1 MTRDP
6 NANWLFGPFCL
17 DPEQRVLLRDGKPIA
32 LTTKAFEILNL
43 LVENHGRALSKEE
56 MMRQVW
62 PDSFVDDSNLA
73 QHIFHLRKVLG
84 DTHQGGAYIETLPR
98 RGYRFVAGVQSA
110 PAKVAEAALAAGD
123 TSQSAISVPRSKP
136 TKLRWVIGVVAGL
149 VLAVI
154 TLAYVERGRIWAPK
168 TVISGKVM
176 LAVLAFENLSG
187 DPQQEY
193 LSNGLTEELITQLGS
208 LEPNRLGVI
217 ARTSA
222 MQYKG
227 SLKDVRQISREL
239 GVDYVLEGSVRRD
252 GERVRITAQL
262 IQVKDQTHLWA
273 KEYDRDLKDILGLES
288 EVAGEVARE
297 IRLRLTPV
305 ESARL
310 TKAHSVDPDA
320 YEFYLKGRYF
330 WNKRNEAAYVKA
342 IDYFNQAIARDPQY
356 ARAYSGLAD
365 AYALLGSWP
374 NAEMPRRMAM
384 PRAKEAALTAL
395 KLDDSLAEAH
405 ASLAFVEMHYEWN
418 WKESERE
425 FQRAIEL
432 NPNYATA
439 HQWFAY
445 WLMAQGRPEESIA
458 ENELARKADPLSI
471 IIRTDAAD
479 LLCAAGRFDEAIQ
492 KAREAMDLDPDFR
505 LGHYFLGLAYSGKQM
520 YPEALA
526 EYQAGITLDSK
537 DEWSLSGLGW
547 VYALMQ
553 DRMKAEEI
561 IRRLRQDA
569 RERPDLA
576 LEIAIIYSALGEKN
590 EAFAWL
596 EKAYQDRD
604 GGLMLV
610 NSYWYFAAIRSD
622 PRFAQFVRK
631 IGLPEQK
638 QNTSDSHDLPLRT
651 VKEIKGDSHVGAKL
665 PVK

>member
-6 NANWLFGPFCL
+6 NANWLFGPFSL
-17 DPEQRVLLRDGKPIA
+17 DPKQRVLLRDGKAIA
-32 LTTKAFEILNL
+32 LTSKAFEILNL

-62 PDSFVDDSNLA
+62 PDSFVDESNLA

-84 DTHQGGAYIETLPR
+84 DTHEGREYIETLPR
-98 RGYRFVAGVQSA
+98 HGYRFVAEVQQGPVKSA
-110 PAKVAEAALAAGD
+110 EVTVSTGD
-123 TSQSAISVPRSKP
+123 TGKAVVAVANSNP
-136 TKLRWVIGVVAGL
+136 TKLRWVLGIAAGFL
-149 VLAVI
+149 LAVFA
-154 TLAYVERGRIWAPK
+154 LVFEERGRMGDAGP
-168 TVISGKVM
+168 VRSGKVM

-193 LSNGLTEELITQLGS
+193 LSSGLTEELITQLGS
-208 LEPNRLGVI
+208 LEPGRLGVI

-227 SLKDVRQISREL
+227 SRKDVRQISREL

-252 GERVRITAQL
+252 GEQVRITAQL

-273 KEYDRDLKDILGLES
+273 KEYDRGLKDILGLES

-297 IRLRLTPV
+297 IRLRLTPA
-305 ESARL
+305 ETARL
-310 TKAHSVDPDA
+310 AATHPVDPEA
-320 YEFYLKGRYF
+320 YEMYLKGRYF
-330 WNKRNEAAYVKA
+330 WNKRNEAAYLKA
-342 IDYFNQAIARDPQY
+342 IEYFNQAISRDPEY

-374 NAEMPRRMAM
+374 NAEVPRKVAM

-405 ASLAFVEMHYEWN
+405 ASLAFVEMHYEWD

-425 FQRAIEL
+425 FRRAIEL
-432 NPNYATA
+432 NPNYATG

-445 WLMAQGRPEESIA
+445 WLMAQGRRDESIA

-479 LLCAAGRFDEAIQ
+479 LLCAAGRFDEAIRKVQ
-492 KAREAMDLDPDFR
+492 EAMDLDPDFR
-505 LGHYFLGLAYSGKQM
+505 LAHYFLALAYSGKQM

-526 EYQAGITLDSK
+526 EYQKSVALDSK

-547 VYALMQ
+547 VYALMH
-553 DRMKAEEI
+553 DRMNAKKI
-561 IRRLRQDA
+561 IRRLKQDA

-576 LEIAIIYSALGEKN
+576 LEIAIIYSALEEKD

-596 EKAYQDRD
+596 ERAYQNRD
-604 GGLMLV
+604 GGLMFV
-610 NSYWYFAAIRSD
+610 NSYWYFGRIRSD
-622 PRFAQFVRK
+622 PRFAPFVRR
-631 IGLPEQK
+631 IGLPE
-638 QNTSDSHDLPLRT
+638 
-651 VKEIKGDSHVGAKL
+651 
-665 PVK
+665 

>member
-1 MTRDP
+1 MPRDP
-6 NANWLFGPFCL
+6 NAIWLFGPFSL

-32 LTTKAFEILNL
+32 LTSKAFEILNL

-62 PDSFVDDSNLA
+62 PDSFVDESNLA

-84 DTHQGGAYIETLPR
+84 DTHEGQAYIETLPR
-98 RGYRFVAGVQSA
+98 HGYRFVAAVQQA
-110 PAKVAEAALAAGD
+110 PAKRAEAAVSAGG
-123 TSQSAISVPRSKP
+123 TSQAVAAVAKSNP
-136 TKLRWVIGVVAGL
+136 TKLRWVLGIAAGVLLTVSAL
-149 VLAVI
+149 VF
-154 TLAYVERGRIWAPK
+154 VERGRIRDPGPAS
-168 TVISGKVM
+168 SGKVM

-193 LSNGLTEELITQLGS
+193 LSNGLTEELITRLGS

-222 MQYKG
+222 MQYKDAH
-227 SLKDVRQISREL
+227 KDVRQISREL

-262 IQVKDQTHLWA
+262 IQANDQTHLWA
-273 KEYDRDLKDILGLES
+273 KEYDRNLKDILELQS

-297 IRLRLTPV
+297 IRLRLTPA

-310 TKAHSVDPDA
+310 AATHPVDPEA
-320 YEFYLKGRYF
+320 YEMYLKGRYF
-330 WNKRNEAAYVKA
+330 WNKRNEAAFLKA

-374 NAEMPRRMAM
+374 NAEMPRRVAM

-425 FQRAIEL
+425 FRRAIEL
-432 NPNYATA
+432 NPNYATG

-445 WLMAQGRPEESIA
+445 WLMVQGHRDESLA
-458 ENELARKADPLSI
+458 EIELARKADPLSI
-471 IIRTDAAD
+471 IIRTDTVD
-479 LLCAAGRFDEAIQ
+479 LLCAAGRLDEAVQ
-492 KAREAMDLDPDFR
+492 KAHEAMDLDPDFR
-505 LGHYFLGLAYSGKQM
+505 LAHYFLGVAYSGKQM

-526 EYQAGITLDSK
+526 EYRKGVATDSK
-537 DEWSLSGLGW
+537 DEWALSGLGW
-547 VYALMQ
+547 VYALMH
-553 DRMKAEEI
+553 DRTNAEKI
-561 IRRLRQDA
+561 IRQLKQDA

-576 LEIAIIYSALGEKN
+576 LEIAIIYSALGEQD

-596 EKAYQDRD
+596 EKAYQNRD
-604 GGLMLV
+604 GALILV
-610 NSYWYFAAIRSD
+610 NAYPFFDQIRSD
-622 PRFAQFVRK
+622 PRFAELVRK
-631 IGLPEQK
+631 IGLPE
-638 QNTSDSHDLPLRT
+638 
-651 VKEIKGDSHVGAKL
+651 
-665 PVK
+665 

>member
-1 MTRDP
+1 MPRDP
-6 NANWLFGPFCL
+6 NAIWLFGPFCL

-32 LTTKAFEILNL
+32 LTSKAFEILNL
-43 LVENHGRALSKEE
+43 LVENQGRALSKEE

-62 PDSFVDDSNLA
+62 PDSFVDESNLA

-84 DTHQGGAYIETLPR
+84 DTHEGQAYIETLPR
-98 RGYRFVAGVQSA
+98 HGYRFVAAVQQSPATRAEVAVLTADSRQA
-110 PAKVAEAALAAGD
+110 PAVVPNARP
-123 TSQSAISVPRSKP
+123 TSP
-136 TKLRWVIGVVAGL
+136 RWVVGIAACFL
-149 VLAVI
+149 LAV
-154 TLAYVERGRIWAPK
+154 LSFVYVERGRIWAPPAA
-168 TVISGKVM
+168 SGGKVM

-227 SLKDVRQISREL
+227 SHKDVRQISREL

-273 KEYDRDLKDILGLES
+273 KEYDRGLKDILGLES

-297 IRLRLTPV
+297 IQLRLTPA

-310 TKAHSVDPDA
+310 AAARPVDPEA
-320 YEFYLKGRYF
+320 YEMYLKGRYF
-330 WNKRNEAAYVKA
+330 WNKRNEAAYLKA

-356 ARAYSGLAD
+356 AGAYSGLAD

-374 NAEMPRRMAM
+374 NAEMPRRVAM

-418 WKESERE
+418 WKESEKE
-425 FQRAIEL
+425 FRRAIEL

-445 WLMAQGRPEESIA
+445 WLMARGRRDESIA

-492 KAREAMDLDPDFR
+492 KAKEAMDLDPDFR
-505 LGHYFLGLAYSGKQM
+505 LGHYFLGLAYAGKEM

-526 EYQAGITLDSK
+526 EYQKGVAMDSK

-547 VYALMQ
+547 VYALMHN
-553 DRMKAEEI
+553 RMKAEEI

-576 LEIAIIYSALGEKN
+576 LEIASIYSALGEKD

-596 EKAYQDRD
+596 DKAYQNRD
-604 GGLMLV
+604 GGLMFV
-610 NSYWYFAAIRSD
+610 NSYWNFRQIRSD
-622 PRFAQFVRK
+622 PRFAELVKK
-631 IGLPEQK
+631 IGLPE
-638 QNTSDSHDLPLRT
+638 
-651 VKEIKGDSHVGAKL
+651 
-665 PVK
+665 

>member
-1 MTRDP
+1 MPRDP
-6 NANWLFGPFCL
+6 NAIWLFGPFTL
-17 DPEQRVLLRDGKPIA
+17 DPEQRALLRDGKSIA
-32 LTTKAFEILNL
+32 LTYKAFEILHL
-43 LVENHGRALSKEE
+43 LVENQGRALSKEE

-62 PDSFVDDSNLA
+62 PDSFVDESNLA
-73 QHIFHLRKVLG
+73 QHIFHLRKILG
-84 DTHQGGAYIETLPR
+84 DTHEGQAYIETLPR
-98 RGYRFVAGVQSA
+98 HGYRFVAPVQKA
-110 PAKVAEAALAAGD
+110 PAKRAETAVPTAN
-123 TSQSAISVPRSKP
+123 TSQAGAAFANSNP
-136 TKLRWVIGVVAGL
+136 TKLRWVIGIGAGL
-149 VLAVI
+149 LLAAGIV
-154 TLAYVERGRIWAPK
+154 AYVARGRIWTAAPA
-168 TVISGKVM
+168 SNAKVM
-176 LAVLAFENLSG
+176 LAVLALENLSG

-208 LEPNRLGVI
+208 LEPGRLGVI

-222 MQYKG
+222 MQYKD
-227 SLKDVRQISREL
+227 SHKDVRQISREL

-273 KEYDRDLKDILGLES
+273 KEYDRGLKDILGLES

-297 IRLRLTPV
+297 IRLRLTPA

-310 TKAHSVDPDA
+310 AATHPVNPEA
-320 YEFYLKGRYF
+320 YEMYLKGRYF

-374 NAEMPRRMAM
+374 NAEVPRRVAM

-418 WKESERE
+418 WKESEKGFR
-425 FQRAIEL
+425 RAIEL

-445 WLMAQGRPEESIA
+445 WLMAQGRRDESIA

-505 LGHYFLGLAYSGKQM
+505 LGHYFLGLAYAGKQM

-526 EYQAGITLDSK
+526 EYQKGVALDSK
-537 DEWSLSGLGW
+537 DEWSLSGMGW
-547 VYALMQ
+547 VYALMH
-553 DRMKAEEI
+553 DRRKAEEI

-590 EAFAWL
+590 EAFDWL
-596 EKAYQDRD
+596 ENAYQNRD

-610 NSYWYFAAIRSD
+610 NSYWYFEQIRSD
-622 PRFAQFVRK
+622 PRYAEFVKK
-631 IGLPEQK
+631 IGLPE
-638 QNTSDSHDLPLRT
+638 
-651 VKEIKGDSHVGAKL
+651 
-665 PVK
+665 

>member
-1 MTRDP
+1 MPRDP
-6 NANWLFGPFCL
+6 NAIWLFGPFSL

-32 LTTKAFEILNL
+32 LTSKAFEILNL
-43 LVENHGRALSKEE
+43 LVENHGRAVSKEE

-62 PDSFVDDSNLA
+62 PDSFVDESNLA

-84 DTHQGGAYIETLPR
+84 DTHEGKAYIETLPR
-98 RGYRFVAGVQSA
+98 HGYRFVAAVQQA
-110 PAKVAEAALAAGD
+110 PAKRAENAVANADGSQAAVVAGE
-123 TSQSAISVPRSKP
+123 TRSS
-136 TKLRWVIGVVAGL
+136 TKLRWVIGVAAGFL
-149 VLAVI
+149 LAVFA
-154 TLAYVERGRIWAPK
+154 LVFVERGRIRDPGPAG
-168 TVISGKVM
+168 SGKVM

-193 LSNGLTEELITQLGS
+193 LSSGLTEELITQLGS

-227 SLKDVRQISREL
+227 SHKDVRQISREL
-239 GVDYVLEGSVRRD
+239 GVDYVLEGSVRRE

-273 KEYDRDLKDILGLES
+273 KEYDRNLKDILGLES

-305 ESARL
+305 ESERLAKAR
-310 TKAHSVDPDA
+310 AVDPDA
-320 YEFYLKGRYF
+320 YELYLKGRYF

-342 IDYFNQAIARDPQY
+342 IDFFNQAIARDPEY

-374 NAEMPRRMAM
+374 NAEMPRRVAM

-418 WKESERE
+418 WKESEKE
-425 FQRAIEL
+425 FRRAIEL

-445 WLMAQGRPEESIA
+445 WLMAQGRPDESIA

-492 KAREAMDLDPDFR
+492 KAKEAMDLDPDFR

-526 EYQAGITLDSK
+526 EYQKGVATDSK
-537 DEWSLSGLGW
+537 DEWALSGLGW
-547 VYALMQ
+547 VYALMHN
-553 DRMKAEEI
+553 RMKAEEI

-596 EKAYQDRD
+596 EKAYQNRD

-610 NSYWYFAAIRSD
+610 NSYWYFGQVRSD
-622 PRFAQFVRK
+622 PRFAELVKK
-631 IGLPEQK
+631 IGLPEW
-638 QNTSDSHDLPLRT
+638 
-651 VKEIKGDSHVGAKL
+651 E
-665 PVK
+665 

>member
-1 MTRDP
+1 MPRDP
-6 NANWLFGPFCL
+6 NAIWLFGPFTL
-17 DPEQRVLLRDGKPIA
+17 DPEQRALLRDGKPIA
-32 LTTKAFEILNL
+32 LTSKAFEILNL
-43 LVENHGRALSKEE
+43 LVENHDHALSKEE

-62 PDSFVDDSNLA
+62 PDSFVDESNLA

-84 DTHQGGAYIETLPR
+84 DTHEGRAYIETLPR
-98 RGYRFVAGVQSA
+98 HGYRFVAGVQQA
-110 PAKVAEAALAAGD
+110 ATKRAEVAVTNADTTRATAADA
-123 TSQSAISVPRSKP
+123 TRSS
-136 TKLRWVIGVVAGL
+136 TKLRWVIGVAAGFL
-149 VLAVI
+149 LAVFA
-154 TLAYVERGRIWAPK
+154 LVFVERGRIRDPGP
-168 TVISGKVM
+168 VSSGKVM

-227 SLKDVRQISREL
+227 SHKDVRQISREL
-239 GVDYVLEGSVRRD
+239 AVDYVLEGSVRRD

-273 KEYDRDLKDILGLES
+273 KEYDRGLKDILGLES

-305 ESARL
+305 ESERLAKAR
-310 TKAHSVDPDA
+310 AVDPDA

-374 NAEMPRRMAM
+374 NAEMPRRVAM
-384 PRAKEAALTAL
+384 PRAKEAALMAL

-418 WKESERE
+418 WKESEKE
-425 FQRAIEL
+425 FRRAIEL

-445 WLMAQGRPEESIA
+445 WLMAQGHRDESIA

-471 IIRTDAAD
+471 IIRTDAVD
-479 LLCAAGRFDEAIQ
+479 LLGCAGRFDEAIQ
-492 KAREAMDLDPDFR
+492 KAREAKDLDPDFR
-505 LGHYFLGLAYSGKQM
+505 LTHYFLGVAYTGKQM
-520 YPEALA
+520 YPEAFAEFRKGLA
-526 EYQAGITLDSK
+526 MDGK
-537 DEWSLSGLGW
+537 DEWSLAGLGQ
-547 VYALMQ
+547 VYAETH
-553 DRMKAEEI
+553 DRVNAEKI
-561 IRRLRQDA
+561 IRQLQGDS

-576 LEIAIIYSALGEKN
+576 MEIAMIYSALQEKT
-590 EAFAWL
+590 EAFEWL
-596 EKAYQDRD
+596 EKAYENRE
-604 GGLMLV
+604 GGLMLMKSEV
-610 NSYWYFAAIRSD
+610 YFQPIRSD
-622 PRFAQFVRK
+622 PRFAELVKK
-631 IGLPEQK
+631 IGLSE
-638 QNTSDSHDLPLRT
+638 
-651 VKEIKGDSHVGAKL
+651 
-665 PVK
+665 

>member
-1 MTRDP
+1 MPRDP
-6 NANWLFGPFCL
+6 NAIWLFGPFTL
-17 DPEQRVLLRDGKPIA
+17 DPEQRALLRDGKSIA
-32 LTTKAFEILNL
+32 LTYKAFEILHL
-43 LVENHGRALSKEE
+43 LVENQGRALSKEE

-62 PDSFVDDSNLA
+62 PDSFVDESNLA
-73 QHIFHLRKVLG
+73 QHIFHLRKILG
-84 DTHQGGAYIETLPR
+84 DTHEGQAYIETLPR
-98 RGYRFVAGVQSA
+98 HGYRFVAPVQKA
-110 PAKVAEAALAAGD
+110 PAKRAEAAVPTAN
-123 TSQSAISVPRSKP
+123 TSQAGAAFANSNP
-136 TKLRWVIGVVAGL
+136 TKLRWVIGIGAGL
-149 VLAVI
+149 LLAAGIV
-154 TLAYVERGRIWAPK
+154 AYVARGRIWTAAPA
-168 TVISGKVM
+168 SNAKVM
-176 LAVLAFENLSG
+176 LAVLALENLSG

-208 LEPNRLGVI
+208 LEPGRLGVI

-222 MQYKG
+222 MQYKD
-227 SLKDVRQISREL
+227 SHKDVRQISREL

-273 KEYDRDLKDILGLES
+273 KEYDRGLKDILGLES

-297 IRLRLTPV
+297 IRLRLTPA

-310 TKAHSVDPDA
+310 AATHPVNPEA
-320 YEFYLKGRYF
+320 YEMYLKGRYF

-356 ARAYSGLAD
+356 AQAYSGLAD

-374 NAEMPRRMAM
+374 NAEVPRRVAM

-418 WKESERE
+418 WKESEKGFR
-425 FQRAIEL
+425 RAIEL

-445 WLMAQGRPEESIA
+445 WLMAQGRRDESIA

-505 LGHYFLGLAYSGKQM
+505 LGHYFLGLAYAGKQM

-526 EYQAGITLDSK
+526 EYQKGVALDSK
-537 DEWSLSGLGW
+537 DEWSLSGMGW
-547 VYALMQ
+547 VYALMH
-553 DRMKAEEI
+553 DRRKAEEI

-590 EAFAWL
+590 EAFDWL
-596 EKAYQDRD
+596 ENAYQNRD

-610 NSYWYFAAIRSD
+610 NSYWYFEQIRSD
-622 PRFAQFVRK
+622 PRYAEFVKK
-631 IGLPEQK
+631 IGLPE
-638 QNTSDSHDLPLRT
+638 
-651 VKEIKGDSHVGAKL
+651 
-665 PVK
+665 

>member
-6 NANWLFGPFCL
+6 NANWLFGPFSL
-17 DPEQRVLLRDGKPIA
+17 DPKQRVLLRDGKAIA
-32 LTTKAFEILNL
+32 LTSKAFEILNL

-62 PDSFVDDSNLA
+62 PDSFVDESNLA

-84 DTHQGGAYIETLPR
+84 DTHEGREYIETLPR
-98 RGYRFVAGVQSA
+98 HGYRFVAEVQQGPVKSA
-110 PAKVAEAALAAGD
+110 EVTVSTGD
-123 TSQSAISVPRSKP
+123 TGKAVVAVANSNP
-136 TKLRWVIGVVAGL
+136 TKLRWVLGIAAGFL
-149 VLAVI
+149 LAVFA
-154 TLAYVERGRIWAPK
+154 LVFEERGRMGDAGP
-168 TVISGKVM
+168 VRSGKVM

-193 LSNGLTEELITQLGS
+193 LSSGLTEELITQLGS
-208 LEPNRLGVI
+208 LEPGRLGVI

-227 SLKDVRQISREL
+227 SRKDVRQISREL

-273 KEYDRDLKDILGLES
+273 KEYDRGLKDILGLES

-297 IRLRLTPV
+297 IRLRLTPA
-305 ESARL
+305 ETARL
-310 TKAHSVDPDA
+310 AATHPVDPEA
-320 YEFYLKGRYF
+320 YEMYLKGRYF
-330 WNKRNEAAYVKA
+330 WNKRNEAAYLKA
-342 IDYFNQAIARDPQY
+342 IEYFNQAISRDPEY

-374 NAEMPRRMAM
+374 NAEVPRKVAM

-405 ASLAFVEMHYEWN
+405 ASLAFVEMHYEWD

-425 FQRAIEL
+425 FRRAIEL
-432 NPNYATA
+432 NPNYATG

-445 WLMAQGRPEESIA
+445 WLMAQGRRDESIA

-479 LLCAAGRFDEAIQ
+479 LLCAAGRFDEAIRKVQ
-492 KAREAMDLDPDFR
+492 EAMDLDPDFR
-505 LGHYFLGLAYSGKQM
+505 LAHYFLALAYSGKQM

-526 EYQAGITLDSK
+526 EYQKSVALDSK

-547 VYALMQ
+547 VYALMH
-553 DRMKAEEI
+553 DRMNAKKI
-561 IRRLRQDA
+561 IRRLKQDA

-576 LEIAIIYSALGEKN
+576 LEIAIIYSALEEKD

-596 EKAYQDRD
+596 ERAYQNRD
-604 GGLMLV
+604 GGLMFV
-610 NSYWYFAAIRSD
+610 NSYWYFGRIRSD
-622 PRFAQFVRK
+622 PRFAPFVRR
-631 IGLPEQK
+631 IGLPE
-638 QNTSDSHDLPLRT
+638 
-651 VKEIKGDSHVGAKL
+651 
-665 PVK
+665 

>member
-1 MTRDP
+1 MPRDP
-6 NANWLFGPFCL
+6 NAIWLFGPFCL

-32 LTTKAFEILNL
+32 LTSKAFEILNL

-56 MMRQVW
+56 MMRQIW
-62 PDSFVDDSNLA
+62 PDSFVDESNLT

-84 DTHQGGAYIETLPR
+84 DTHEGRAYIETLPR
-98 RGYRFVAGVQSA
+98 HGYRFVAAVQQS
-110 PAKVAEAALAAGD
+110 PAMRAEAAVPTAD
-123 TSQSAISVPRSKP
+123 TSQAPAVVPNPRP
-136 TKLRWVIGVVAGL
+136 TRPRWVIGIAAGFL
-149 VLAVI
+149 LAV
-154 TLAYVERGRIWAPK
+154 LSLVYVERGRIWAPPGA
-168 TVISGKVM
+168 SGGKVM

-208 LEPNRLGVI
+208 LEPNQLGVI

-227 SLKDVRQISREL
+227 SHKDVRQISREL

-273 KEYDRDLKDILGLES
+273 KEYDRGLKDILGLES

-297 IRLRLTPV
+297 IQLRLTPA

-310 TKAHSVDPDA
+310 ASARPVDPEA
-320 YEFYLKGRYF
+320 YEMYLKGRYF
-330 WNKRNEAAYVKA
+330 WNKRNEAAYLKA

-374 NAEMPRRMAM
+374 NAEMPRRVAM
-384 PRAKEAALTAL
+384 PQAKEAALTAL

-405 ASLAFVEMHYEWN
+405 ASLAFVKMHYEWN
-418 WKESERE
+418 WKESEQE
-425 FQRAIEL
+425 FRRAIEL

-445 WLMAQGRPEESIA
+445 WLMAQGRPNESIA

-492 KAREAMDLDPDFR
+492 KAKEAIDLDPDFR
-505 LGHYFLGLAYSGKQM
+505 LGHYFLGLAYAGKGM

-526 EYQAGITLDSK
+526 EYQMGVAMDSK

-547 VYALMQ
+547 VYALMHN
-553 DRMKAEEI
+553 RMKAEEI

-569 RERPDLA
+569 LERPDLA
-576 LEIAIIYSALGEKN
+576 LEIASIYAALGEKN

-596 EKAYQDRD
+596 EKAYQNRD
-604 GGLMLV
+604 GGLIFV
-610 NSYWYFAAIRSD
+610 DSSWYFKEIRSD
-622 PRFAQFVRK
+622 PRFAELVKK
-631 IGLPEQK
+631 IGLPE
-638 QNTSDSHDLPLRT
+638 
-651 VKEIKGDSHVGAKL
+651 
-665 PVK
+665 

>member
-1 MTRDP
+1 MPRDP
-6 NANWLFGPFCL
+6 NAICQFGPFCL
-17 DPEQRVLLRDGKPIA
+17 DPQQRVLLRDGKPIA
-32 LTTKAFEILNL
+32 LTSKAFEILTL

-62 PDSFVDDSNLA
+62 PDSFVDESNLT
-73 QHIFHLRKVLG
+73 QHIFHLRKMLG
-84 DTHQGGAYIETLPR
+84 DTQEGRAYIETLPR
-98 RGYRFVAGVQSA
+98 HGYRFVEAVQQL
-110 PAKVAEAALAAGD
+110 PATRAEAAVPTAD
-123 TSQSAISVPRSKP
+123 TSQGPAAVPNTRP
-136 TKLRWVIGVVAGL
+136 TRLRWVIGITAGFL
-149 VLAVI
+149 LAVF
-154 TLAYVERGRIWAPK
+154 TLVYVERGRIWAPPAA
-168 TVISGKVM
+168 SGRKVM

-208 LEPNRLGVI
+208 LDPNRLGVI

-227 SLKDVRQISREL
+227 SHKDVRQISREL

-273 KEYDRDLKDILGLES
+273 KEYDRSLKDILGLES

-310 TKAHSVDPDA
+310 AKAHPVDPDA
-320 YEFYLKGRYF
+320 YELYLKGRYF
-330 WNKRNEAAYVKA
+330 WNKRNEAAFEKA
-342 IDYFNQAIARDPQY
+342 IDYFHQAIARDPQY

-374 NAEMPRRMAM
+374 NAAVPRRVAM

-418 WKESERE
+418 WKESETE
-425 FQRAIEL
+425 FRRAIEL

-445 WLMAQGRPEESIA
+445 WLMAQGRPDESIA
-458 ENELARKADPLSI
+458 ENGLARKADPLSI
-471 IIRTDAAD
+471 IIRTDAVD

-505 LGHYFLGLAYSGKQM
+505 LAHYFLGLAYAGKRM

-526 EYQAGITLDSK
+526 EYQKGVAMDSK
-537 DEWSLSGLGW
+537 DAWSLSGLGW
-547 VYALMQ
+547 VYALMH
-553 DRMKAEEI
+553 DRAKAEEI

-590 EAFAWL
+590 EAFDWL
-596 EKAYQDRD
+596 EKAYQNRD

-610 NSYWYFAAIRSD
+610 NSYWYFGEVRSD
-622 PRFAQFVRK
+622 PRFAELVRK
-631 IGLPEQK
+631 IGLPE
-638 QNTSDSHDLPLRT
+638 
-651 VKEIKGDSHVGAKL
+651 
-665 PVK
+665 

>member
-1 MTRDP
+1 MPRDP
-6 NANWLFGPFCL
+6 NAVWLFGPFSL

-32 LTTKAFEILNL
+32 LTSKAFEILNL

-56 MMRQVW
+56 MIRQVW
-62 PDSFVDDSNLA
+62 PDSFVDESNLT

-84 DTHQGGAYIETLPR
+84 DTQEGRAYIETLPR
-98 RGYRFVAGVQSA
+98 HGYRFVAAVQQA
-110 PAKVAEAALAAGD
+110 PAKRAEDAV
-123 TSQSAISVPRSKP
+123 TSADASRAPAEDGSRSS
-136 TKLRWVIGVVAGL
+136 TKLRWVIGVAAGL
-149 VLAVI
+149 VLAVL
-154 TLAYVERGRIWAPK
+154 TLVYVERGRILAP
-168 TVISGKVM
+168 TAASGGKVM

-193 LSNGLTEELITQLGS
+193 LSSGLTEELITQLGS
-208 LEPNRLGVI
+208 LEPGRLGVI

-227 SLKDVRQISREL
+227 SHKDVRQISQEL

-252 GERVRITAQL
+252 GEQVRITAQL

-273 KEYDRDLKDILGLES
+273 REYDRPSKDILGLES

-305 ESARL
+305 ESERL
-310 TKAHSVDPDA
+310 AKAHAVDPDA

-330 WNKRNEAAYVKA
+330 WNKRNEAAYLKA

-374 NAEMPRRMAM
+374 NAEMPRRVAM

-425 FQRAIEL
+425 FRRAIEL
-432 NPNYATA
+432 NPNYATG

-445 WLMAQGRPEESIA
+445 WLMAQGRRDESIA

-479 LLCAAGRFDEAIQ
+479 LLCGAGRFDEAIQ
-492 KAREAMDLDPDFR
+492 KAQEATDLDANFR
-505 LGHYFLGLAYSGKQM
+505 LAHYFLGLAYAGKQM

-526 EYQAGITLDSK
+526 EYQKGVAMDSK
-537 DEWSLSGLGW
+537 DEWSLSGQGW
-547 VYALMQ
+547 VYALMH
-553 DRMKAEEI
+553 DRTKAEKI
-561 IRRLRQDA
+561 IRRLKQDA

-576 LEIAIIYSALGEKN
+576 LGIANVYAALEEKD

-596 EKAYQDRD
+596 EKAYRNRE
-604 GGLMLV
+604 GGLILL
-610 NSYWYFAAIRSD
+610 NSYPHYAQIRSD
-622 PRFAQFVRK
+622 PRFAELVRK
-631 IGLPEQK
+631 IGLPE
-638 QNTSDSHDLPLRT
+638 
-651 VKEIKGDSHVGAKL
+651 
-665 PVK
+665 

>member
-1 MTRDP
+1 MLLNKQGTYRF
-6 NANWLFGPFCL
+6 NEFLL
-17 DPEQRVLLRDGKPIA
+17 DVKERTLKQHDSHVAIAPKVFDALLV
-32 LTTKAFEILNL
+32 
-43 LVENHGRALSKEE
+43 LVENAGALVERATL
-56 MMRQVW
+56 RDRLW
-62 PDSFVDDSNLA
+62 PGQIVEDSTIARAIADA
-73 QHIFHLRKVLG
+73 RKALG
-84 DTHQGGAYIETLPR
+84 DLGDERRYIETVPKF
-98 RGYRFVAGVQSA
+98 GYRFVAEVQQGPVKSA
-110 PAKVAEAALAAGD
+110 EVTVSTGD
-123 TSQSAISVPRSKP
+123 TGKAVMAVANSNP
-136 TKLRWVIGVVAGL
+136 TKLRWVLGIAAGFL
-149 VLAVI
+149 LAVFA
-154 TLAYVERGRIWAPK
+154 LVFEERGRIGDAGP
-168 TVISGKVM
+168 VSSGKVM

-193 LSNGLTEELITQLGS
+193 LSSGLTEELITQLGS
-208 LEPNRLGVI
+208 LEPGRLGVI

-227 SLKDVRQISREL
+227 SHKDVRQISQEL

-252 GERVRITAQL
+252 GEQVRITAQL

-273 KEYDRDLKDILGLES
+273 REYDRPSKDILGLES

-305 ESARL
+305 ESERL
-310 TKAHSVDPDA
+310 AKAHAVDPDA

-330 WNKRNEAAYVKA
+330 WNKRNEAAYLKA

-374 NAEMPRRMAM
+374 NAEMPRRVAM

-425 FQRAIEL
+425 FRRAIEL
-432 NPNYATA
+432 NPNYATG

-445 WLMAQGRPEESIA
+445 WLMAQGRRDESIA

-479 LLCAAGRFDEAIQ
+479 LLCGAGRFDEAIQ
-492 KAREAMDLDPDFR
+492 KAQEATDLDANFR
-505 LGHYFLGLAYSGKQM
+505 LAHYFLGLAYAGKQM

-526 EYQAGITLDSK
+526 EYQKGVAMDSK
-537 DEWSLSGLGW
+537 DEWSLSGQGW
-547 VYALMQ
+547 VYALMH
-553 DRMKAEEI
+553 DRTKAEKI
-561 IRRLRQDA
+561 IRRLKQDA

-576 LEIAIIYSALGEKN
+576 LGIANVYAALEEKD

-596 EKAYQDRD
+596 EKAYRNRE
-604 GGLMLV
+604 GGLILL
-610 NSYWYFAAIRSD
+610 NSYPHYAQIRSD
-622 PRFAQFVRK
+622 PRFAELVRK
-631 IGLPEQK
+631 IGLPE
-638 QNTSDSHDLPLRT
+638 
-651 VKEIKGDSHVGAKL
+651 
-665 PVK
+665 

>member
-1 MTRDP
+1 MSQEP
-6 NANWLFGPFCL
+6 KANWLFGPFCL
-17 DPEQRVLLRDGKPIA
+17 DSQQRVLLRDRKPIA
-32 LTTKAFEILNL
+32 LTSKAFEILNL

-62 PDSFVDDSNLA
+62 PASFVDESNLA

-84 DTHQGGAYIETLPR
+84 DTHEGQAYIETLPR
-98 RGYRFVAGVQSA
+98 HGYRFVAAVEQA
-110 PAKVAEAALAAGD
+110 PAKRDEDAVANADANRATAAGA
-123 TSQSAISVPRSKP
+123 TRSS
-136 TKLRWVIGVVAGL
+136 TKLRWVIGAAAGL
-149 VLAVI
+149 VLAVF
-154 TLAYVERGRIWAPK
+154 TLVYVGRTRIWAP
-168 TVISGKVM
+168 SAASGGKVM

-193 LSNGLTEELITQLGS
+193 LSSGLTEELITQLGS
-208 LEPNRLGVI
+208 LEPKRLGVI

-222 MQYKG
+222 MQYKD
-227 SLKDVRQISREL
+227 SHKDVRQISREL
-239 GVDYVLEGSVRRD
+239 GVDYVLEGSVRRE

-273 KEYDRDLKDILGLES
+273 KEYDRSLKDILGLES

-310 TKAHSVDPDA
+310 AKARAVDPDA
-320 YEFYLKGRYF
+320 YELYLKGRYF

-342 IDYFNQAIARDPQY
+342 IDFFNQAIARDPEY

-374 NAEMPRRMAM
+374 NAEMPRRVAM
-384 PRAKEAALTAL
+384 PRAKEAAVTAL

-418 WKESERE
+418 WKESEKE
-425 FQRAIEL
+425 FRRAIEL

-445 WLMAQGRPEESIA
+445 WLMAQGRPDESIE

-526 EYQAGITLDSK
+526 EYEKGVATDSK
-537 DEWSLSGLGW
+537 DEWALSGLGW
-547 VYALMQ
+547 VYALMHN
-553 DRMKAEEI
+553 RMKAEGV

-590 EAFAWL
+590 EAFDWL
-596 EKAYQDRD
+596 EKAYQNRD

-610 NSYWYFAAIRSD
+610 SSYWYFAEIRSD
-622 PRFAQFVRK
+622 PRYAEFVK
-631 IGLPEQK
+631 KMGLPE
-638 QNTSDSHDLPLRT
+638 
-651 VKEIKGDSHVGAKL
+651 
-665 PVK
+665 

>member
-6 NANWLFGPFCL
+6 NANWLFGPFSL
-17 DPEQRVLLRDGKPIA
+17 DPKQRVLLRDGKAIA
-32 LTTKAFEILNL
+32 LTSKAFEILNL

-62 PDSFVDDSNLA
+62 PDSFVDESNLA

-84 DTHQGGAYIETLPR
+84 DTHEGREYIETLPR
-98 RGYRFVAGVQSA
+98 HGYRFVAEVQQGPVKSA
-110 PAKVAEAALAAGD
+110 EVTVSTGD
-123 TSQSAISVPRSKP
+123 TGKAVVAVANSNP
-136 TKLRWVIGVVAGL
+136 TKLRWVLGIAAGFL
-149 VLAVI
+149 LAVFA
-154 TLAYVERGRIWAPK
+154 LVFEERGRMGDAGP
-168 TVISGKVM
+168 VSSGKVM

-193 LSNGLTEELITQLGS
+193 LSSGLTEELITQLGS
-208 LEPNRLGVI
+208 LEPGRLGVI

-227 SLKDVRQISREL
+227 SRKDVRQISREL

-273 KEYDRDLKDILGLES
+273 KEYDRGLKDILGLES

-297 IRLRLTPV
+297 IRLRLTPA
-305 ESARL
+305 ETARL
-310 TKAHSVDPDA
+310 AATHPVDPEA
-320 YEFYLKGRYF
+320 YEMYLKGRYF
-330 WNKRNEAAYVKA
+330 WNKRNEAAYLKA
-342 IDYFNQAIARDPQY
+342 IEYFNQAISRDPEY

-374 NAEMPRRMAM
+374 NAEVPRKVAM

-405 ASLAFVEMHYEWN
+405 ASLAFVEMHYEWD

-425 FQRAIEL
+425 FRRAIEL
-432 NPNYATA
+432 NPNYATG

-445 WLMAQGRPEESIA
+445 WLMAQGRRDESIA

-479 LLCAAGRFDEAIQ
+479 LLCAAGRFDEAIRKVQ
-492 KAREAMDLDPDFR
+492 EAMDLDPDFR
-505 LGHYFLGLAYSGKQM
+505 LAHYFLALAYSGKQM

-526 EYQAGITLDSK
+526 EYQKSVALDSK

-547 VYALMQ
+547 VYALMH
-553 DRMKAEEI
+553 DRMNAKKI
-561 IRRLRQDA
+561 IRRLKQDA

-576 LEIAIIYSALGEKN
+576 LEIAIIYSALEEKD

-596 EKAYQDRD
+596 ERAYQNRD
-604 GGLMLV
+604 GGLMFV
-610 NSYWYFAAIRSD
+610 NSYWYFGRIRSD
-622 PRFAQFVRK
+622 PRFAPFVRR
-631 IGLPEQK
+631 IGLPE
-638 QNTSDSHDLPLRT
+638 
-651 VKEIKGDSHVGAKL
+651 
-665 PVK
+665 

>member
-6 NANWLFGPFCL
+6 NANWLFGPFSL
-17 DPEQRVLLRDGKPIA
+17 DPKQRVLLRDGKAIA
-32 LTTKAFEILNL
+32 LTSKAFEILNL

-62 PDSFVDDSNLA
+62 PDSFVDESNLA

-84 DTHQGGAYIETLPR
+84 DTHEGREYIETLPR
-98 RGYRFVAGVQSA
+98 HGYRFVAEVQQGPVKSA
-110 PAKVAEAALAAGD
+110 EVTVSTGD
-123 TSQSAISVPRSKP
+123 TGKAVVAVANSNP
-136 TKLRWVIGVVAGL
+136 TKLRWVLGIAAGFL
-149 VLAVI
+149 LAVFA
-154 TLAYVERGRIWAPK
+154 LVFEERGRMGDAGP
-168 TVISGKVM
+168 VRSGKVM

-193 LSNGLTEELITQLGS
+193 LSSGLTEELITQLGS
-208 LEPNRLGVI
+208 LEPGRLGVI

-227 SLKDVRQISREL
+227 SRKDVRQISREL

-273 KEYDRDLKDILGLES
+273 KEYDRGLKDILGLES

-297 IRLRLTPV
+297 IRLRLTPA
-305 ESARL
+305 ETARL
-310 TKAHSVDPDA
+310 AATHPVDPEA
-320 YEFYLKGRYF
+320 YEMYLKGRYF
-330 WNKRNEAAYVKA
+330 WNKRNEAAYLKA
-342 IDYFNQAIARDPQY
+342 IEYFNQAISRDPEY

-374 NAEMPRRMAM
+374 NAEVPRKVAM

-395 KLDDSLAEAH
+395 KLDDSLAETH
-405 ASLAFVEMHYEWN
+405 ASLAFVEMHYEWD

-425 FQRAIEL
+425 FRRAIEL
-432 NPNYATA
+432 NPNYATG

-445 WLMAQGRPEESIA
+445 WLMAQGRRDESIA

-479 LLCAAGRFDEAIQ
+479 LLCAAGRFDEAIRKVQ
-492 KAREAMDLDPDFR
+492 EAMDLDPDFR
-505 LGHYFLGLAYSGKQM
+505 LAHYFLALAYSGKQM

-526 EYQAGITLDSK
+526 EYQKSVALDSK

-547 VYALMQ
+547 VYALMH
-553 DRMKAEEI
+553 DRMNAKKI
-561 IRRLRQDA
+561 IRRLKQDA

-576 LEIAIIYSALGEKN
+576 LEIAIIYSALEEKD

-596 EKAYQDRD
+596 ERAYQNRD
-604 GGLMLV
+604 GGLMFV
-610 NSYWYFAAIRSD
+610 NSYWYFGRIRSD
-622 PRFAQFVRK
+622 PRFAPFVRR
-631 IGLPEQK
+631 IGLPE
-638 QNTSDSHDLPLRT
+638 
-651 VKEIKGDSHVGAKL
+651 
-665 PVK
+665 

>member
-1 MTRDP
+1 MSQEP
-6 NANWLFGPFCL
+6 KANWLFGPFCL

-32 LTTKAFEILNL
+32 LTSKAFEILHL
-43 LVENHGRALSKEE
+43 LVENHGRGLSKEE

-62 PDSFVDDSNLA
+62 PDSFVDESNLA

-84 DTHQGGAYIETLPR
+84 DTHEGRAYIETLPR
-98 RGYRFVAGVQSA
+98 HGYRFVAEVQQA
-110 PAKVAEAALAAGD
+110 PAKRAEVAVTAGD
-123 TSQSAISVPRSKP
+123 TRQAVAAFAKSNP
-136 TKLRWVIGVVAGL
+136 TKLRWVLGIAAGFL
-149 VLAVI
+149 LAVFA
-154 TLAYVERGRIWAPK
+154 LVFVERGRIRDPGP
-168 TVISGKVM
+168 VSSGKVM

-193 LSNGLTEELITQLGS
+193 LSSGLTEELITQLGS
-208 LEPNRLGVI
+208 LEPGRLGVI

-222 MQYKG
+222 MQYKD
-227 SLKDVRQISREL
+227 SHKDVRQISREL
-239 GVDYVLEGSVRRD
+239 GVDYVLEGSVRRE

-273 KEYDRDLKDILGLES
+273 KEYDRSLKDILGLES

-305 ESARL
+305 ESERLAKAR
-310 TKAHSVDPDA
+310 AVDPDA
-320 YEFYLKGRYF
+320 YELYLKGRYF

-342 IDYFNQAIARDPQY
+342 IDYFNQAIARDTQY

-374 NAEMPRRMAM
+374 NAEMPRRVAM

-418 WKESERE
+418 WKESEKE
-425 FQRAIEL
+425 FRRAIEL

-445 WLMAQGRPEESIA
+445 WLMAQGRPDESIA

-492 KAREAMDLDPDFR
+492 KAKEAMDLDPDFR

-520 YPEALA
+520 YPEALE
-526 EYQAGITLDSK
+526 EYQKGVAADSK

-547 VYALMQ
+547 VYALMH

-561 IRRLRQDA
+561 IRRLGQDA

-596 EKAYQDRD
+596 EKAYQNRD

-610 NSYWYFAAIRSD
+610 NSYWYFGQIRSD
-622 PRFAQFVRK
+622 PRYAELVKK
-631 IGLPEQK
+631 IGLPE
-638 QNTSDSHDLPLRT
+638 
-651 VKEIKGDSHVGAKL
+651 
-665 PVK
+665 